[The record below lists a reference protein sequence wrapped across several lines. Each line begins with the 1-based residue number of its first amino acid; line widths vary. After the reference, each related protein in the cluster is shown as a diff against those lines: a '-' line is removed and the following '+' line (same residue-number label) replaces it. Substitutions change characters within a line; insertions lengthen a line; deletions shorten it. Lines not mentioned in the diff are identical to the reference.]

1 MKPKTIL
8 ITGST
13 SGIGKSA
20 ALELAKHG
28 HTVFATGRRMEALEA
43 LRNDYDKPNLVL
55 QHLDVTDT
63 ASIERAM
70 ATIQRHTNSIDVL
83 INNAGY
89 AQFGPAVDIG
99 DEALRRQ
106 FDVNVFGLMAMT
118 RACASAMMKRGTG
131 RIINVSSIGGRMV
144 FPFGGAYQATKFAV
158 EALSDAMR
166 VELAAFGVQVILIEP
181 GPIETGFMDTA
192 NHALAP
198 IQAKASAFTEAM
210 DTYSYAMQQTYRFA
224 PGPEVVT
231 KAIVHAVEA
240 RRPRARYVMPFQSRV
255 MVFLYEHMLP
265 TWLVDA
271 VYIWILKQRWSK
283 SESASMHTAATQR
296 P

>member
-1 MKPKTIL
+1 MQPKTIL
-8 ITGST
+8 ITGAT

-20 ALELAKHG
+20 ALELAKRG

-43 LRNDYDKPNLVL
+43 LRNDYDRPNLVL

-70 ATIQRHTNSIDVL
+70 STLQQHTNGIDVL

-89 AQFGPAVDIG
+89 AQFGPTVEIS

-106 FDVNVFGLMAMT
+106 FDVNVFGLMSVT
-118 RACASAMMKRGTG
+118 RSCSSAMMKRGTG

-144 FPFGGAYQATKFAV
+144 FPFGGVYQATKFAV

-166 VELAAFGVQVILIEP
+166 AELASFGIQVILIEP
-181 GPIETGFMDTA
+181 GPIETGFMDAA

-198 IQAKASAFTEAM
+198 IQTKASAFTEAM
-210 DTYSYAMQQTYRFA
+210 DTYSHAMKQTYRIA

-231 KAIVHAVEA
+231 KAIVRAVEA

-255 MVFLYEHMLP
+255 MVFLYEHILP
-265 TWLVDA
+265 TWVVDA
-271 VYIWILKQRWSK
+271 AYIWILKQRWGD
-283 SESASMHTAATQR
+283 SASTAMHTPATQR
-296 P
+296 T